1 MQLQTFKVGS
11 LQTNCYLL
19 TAETS
24 DECLIVDPGDS
35 AELISS
41 EILRQNL
48 VPQAIIATHGHHD
61 HVLAAQELQVAF
73 EIPFMVHQQ
82 DEFLVKELQKRAK
95 HWRQREIIEQPPEV
109 SAYLEDEQLIEFG
122 QDQVKVIH
130 TPGHTPGGVCFQEI
144 NGRILLTGDTIFSDV
159 VGRTDLA
166 YSSSTDLRQSV
177 EKIKQKFKD
186 CHAYPGH
193 GDDFWI

>member
-1 MQLQTFKVGS
+1 MEIQTFKVGC

-48 VPQAIIATHGHHD
+48 TPQVIVATHGHYD

-95 HWRQREIIEQPPEV
+95 HWMKREIVEQPPEI
-109 SAYLEDEQLIEFG
+109 SAFLEDEQLIDLG
-122 QDQVKVIH
+122 QEQIKVIH
-130 TPGHTPGGVCFQEI
+130 TPGHTPGGVCLKQV
-144 NGRILLTGDTIFSDV
+144 NGRLILTGDTIFADG
-159 VGRTDLA
+159 VGRTDLS
-166 YSSSTDLRQSV
+166 YSSSADLKKSV
-177 EKIKQKFKD
+177 KKIKKSFED
-186 CHAYPGH
+186 SHAYPGH